1 MVDIF
6 MGLGSFRLMLD
17 AAKNLKNIGDPGY
30 REQVPSLP
38 FKNFSSPPKR
48 AIRRCWRALAHSKQR
63 RETSKHGKVR
73 RNGMN

>member
-17 AAKNLKNIGDPGY
+17 AAKNVKNISDPDI
-30 REQVPSLP
+30 RNDAVVALQEQT
-38 FKNFSSPPKR
+38 PKR
-48 AIRRCWRALAHSKQR
+48 AIRRCWRGYARSKQR

-73 RNGMN
+73 RNDMN